1 MPAPRAAFAFT
12 TPTSP
17 LFSVTTRAKH
27 NLPGRGRSVPAG
39 RRSSTHQP
47 GCRAQPVRRSAHGSG
62 KLSLALALL
71 ALQVLGSGCSEP
83 DPSEQIPQLLFSRL
97 DQSRLESARS
107 DATTEVLFDGSGPA
121 QQRWT
126 ALQNLQATDSIA
138 GADEALAGAARLDD
152 GTLELDGNRGAWATW
167 IEVDAGSTLVL
178 SADLELSGLPRGG
191 TRGSARLGIIELDSA
206 PAGLNHEQLLDRSL
220 ATHFGPSHV
229 GESLQTRTK
238 MLVQLSEQ
246 TKAVAI
252 LAFLNMQPIEP
263 GARVRWSRF
272 ELRHATPADWV
283 QHAAGAEQESVNGL
297 TKAGF
302 TIGLTRREALVLLPS
317 EEWILP
323 LDLPRVPTEFEA
335 WLAIAPLDPLAKGQA
350 RITARLREGDDE
362 FPLFDRKVE
371 GASLAASRWQHV
383 AAAIPDEYL
392 GRAVELVCSVSSD
405 SQEVIIPL
413 IATPKL
419 RPQEPRRVGPNVLF
433 VSLDTL
439 RADRTGCYGAE
450 RDTTPNLDRLAERSL
465 LFETVW
471 AASPYTLPSHVS
483 MFSGQLPSVHGVQ
496 SPGLAINPVRT
507 SLLAELLRGRGWS
520 TGAFTAGGFLDP
532 SFGFASGFESYS
544 VLDPV
549 LWLDSP
555 HVQGALARFPDRD
568 LQLAAEQQPNIEAW
582 LKDHA
587 QESFFLFLHTYAAH
601 QFDPPPE
608 SLARFQAEPVDRE
621 GADAKVFAHLFDH
634 SQPNAREA
642 ERLLEIYDATV
653 HQADAA
659 LGRWL
664 DTLERL
670 GLADDTIIVVTSDH
684 GKEFG
689 EHGATNHGHS
699 LHEELIRVPL
709 IVHIPGQPARRI
721 EDAAMHADLLPTLL
735 DALDLAPPKGIQGR
749 SLLQPGQPRSLFAEV
764 DAAREIAAMQT
775 GTFKTILYYE
785 DGEAWREQSYDIAQD
800 PREKYPLEI
809 ELVRAMEVE
818 AFRSALRQLRQTL
831 GGSEGSSELD
841 EGTRAQL
848 EALGYADQLAVD

>member
-1 MPAPRAAFAFT
+1 MP
-12 TPTSP
+12 S
-17 LFSVTTRAKH
+17 
-27 NLPGRGRSVPAG
+27 G
-39 RRSSTHQP
+39 RRSRTRQP
-47 GCRAQPVRRSAHGSG
+47 GCRPRFVRPAALWNG
-62 KLSLALALL
+62 KLFLALILL
-71 ALQVLGSGCSEP
+71 ALPILGSGCSEP
-83 DPSEQIPQLLFSRL
+83 DPSEQIPQLLLNRL
-97 DQSRLESARS
+97 TQSRTESTRT
-107 DATTEVLFDGSGPA
+107 DATAEVLFDGSGPA
-121 QQRWT
+121 RQRWT
-126 ALQNLQATDSIA
+126 ALQNLQAAPPVA
-138 GADEALAGAARLDD
+138 GSDEALAGAARLDD

-167 IEVDAGSTLVL
+167 IEVDPGSTIVL
-178 SADLELSGLPRGG
+178 SAHLELRGLPRGS
-191 TRGSARLGIIELDSA
+191 TRGSARLGIIELDSL
-206 PAGLNHEQLLDRSL
+206 PPELNRDQLLERSL

-229 GESLQTRTK
+229 GESLQTRTE

-263 GARVRWSRF
+263 KASVRWSRF
-272 ELRHATPADWV
+272 ELRHAAPADWV
-283 QHAAGAEQESVNGL
+283 HHAAGAEQESVNGL

-302 TIGLTRREALVLLPS
+302 TIGLTRREALVLLPG

-323 LDLPRVPTEFEA
+323 LDLPHVPTELEA
-335 WLAIAPLDPLAKGQA
+335 WLALAPLDSTAEGHA
-350 RITARLREGDDE
+350 RITARLRDDDDE
-362 FPLFDRKVE
+362 WLLFDRKVE
-371 GASLAASRWQHV
+371 CTALAASRWQQ
-383 AAAIPDEYL
+383 ASAPIPDECL
-392 GRAVELVCSVSSD
+392 GRAVELVCSVTSD
-405 SQEVIIPL
+405 SQEILIPL

-419 RPQEPRRVGPNVLF
+419 RPLSPKRIGPNVLL
-433 VSLDTL
+433 VSFDTL

-496 SPGLAINPVRT
+496 SPGFAINPERT
-507 SLLAELLRGRGWS
+507 SLLAELLRQRGWS

-582 LKDHA
+582 LEDHA

-601 QFDPPPE
+601 QFDPPPQ
-608 SLARFQAEPVDRE
+608 SLARIQAEPVDRE
-621 GADAKVFAHLFDH
+621 GTDAKVFAHLFDH
-634 SQPNAREA
+634 SQPDASEA

-653 HQADAA
+653 HQADTA
-659 LGRWL
+659 LGSWL
-664 DTLERL
+664 ETLERL

-709 IVHIPGQPARRI
+709 ILHLPGQPARRI
-721 EDAAMHADLLPTLL
+721 EEAAMHADLLPTLL
-735 DALDLAPPKGIQGR
+735 DALDLPPPKGMQGR

-775 GTFKTILYYE
+775 GAFKTILYYE
-785 DGEAWREQSYDIAQD
+785 DGQVWREQSYNIAED
-800 PREKYPLEI
+800 PREKHPLDI
-809 ELVRAMEVE
+809 EVVRALEVE
-818 AFRSALRQLRQTL
+818 AFRSALRQLRQSL